1 MLSDKQVKLIKETVG
16 KQMRRY
22 DIASAKLNNH
32 YDDLKEALYQ
42 LSFYPELLDRV
53 RDENKRLRAELEE
66 RNNTISKL
74 QEILNSDGIL

>member
-42 LSFYPELLDRV
+42 LSFYPELPSSR
-53 RDENKRLRAELEE
+53 
-66 RNNTISKL
+66 S
-74 QEILNSDGIL
+74 